1 MIFYKD
7 KCKALSPY
15 LYRGWKGILF
25 FFSFRKGGDCPP
37 NIYMIRFGVRLNL
50 VIFPFYLFDHR

>member
-1 MIFYKD
+1 MDFFMIFYKD

-25 FFSFRKGGDCPP
+25 SFFSFREGGDCPLTF
-37 NIYMIRFGVRLNL
+37 I
-50 VIFPFYLFDHR
+50 